1 MRPCASVT
9 VISLMAADP
18 GCVVPWAKLM
28 RLEPYGDFSSFHSSR
43 RHLRTFFWALFV
55 QAIAALTMGVFSV
68 NALFR

>member
-9 VISLMAADP
+9 VISLIAADP
-18 GCVVPWAKLM
+18 GCVFPWANLTP
-28 RLEPYGDFSSFHSSR
+28 LEPYGDFSSFHSSR
-43 RHLRTFFWALFV
+43 RHLRTFFWAVFV